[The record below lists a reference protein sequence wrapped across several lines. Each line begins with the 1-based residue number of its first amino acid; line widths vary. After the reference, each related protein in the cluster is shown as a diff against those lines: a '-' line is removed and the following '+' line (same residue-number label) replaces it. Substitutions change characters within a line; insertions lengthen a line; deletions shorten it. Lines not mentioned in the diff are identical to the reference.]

1 MPDDT
6 PALDTVPAPRESFG
20 PFRIC
25 LVCLGNIC
33 RSPMAEVVLRDEL
46 ARAGLA
52 GAVRV
57 ESAGTGD
64 WHLGEQMFEPAQGEL
79 ARRGYNAGGHR
90 ARQIERGWLSRYDLV
105 LAMDRANLAKL
116 RQWAGDGQTAG
127 RVRLLRWF
135 DPKLTSDDP
144 YGGEVPDPYGGGQE
158 GYALAFDL
166 VLAAAQGLTERLAG
180 ALGQPAPGRP

>member
-20 PFRIC
+20 PYRVC

-33 RSPMAEVVLRDEL
+33 RSPMAEAVLREEL

-52 GAVRV
+52 EAVRV

-64 WHLGEQMFEPAQGEL
+64 WHLGEGMFEPARAEL
-79 ARRGYNAGGHR
+79 ARRGYDASGHR
-90 ARQIERGWLSRYDLV
+90 ARQIKRGWLGRYDLV
-105 LAMDRANLAKL
+105 LAMDRANLANL
-116 RQWAGDGQTAG
+116 RHWVSDEGTAS

-135 DPKLTSDDP
+135 DPALAADDP
-144 YGGEVPDPYGGGQE
+144 YQGEVPDPYGGPPE
-158 GYALAFDL
+158 GYALAFEL
-166 VLAAAQGLTERLAG
+166 VHAAAAGLTERLAR
-180 ALGQPAPGRP
+180 ALGLPAPGRP

>member
-20 PFRIC
+20 RYRIC

-33 RSPMAEVVLRDEL
+33 RSPMAEVVLREEL

-52 GAVRV
+52 GTVRV

-64 WHLGEQMFEPAQGEL
+64 WHLGERMFEPARAEL
-79 ARRGYNAGGHR
+79 ARRGYDAAGHR
-90 ARQIERGWLSRYDLV
+90 ARQVKRGWLSRYDLV
-105 LAMDRANLAKL
+105 LAMDQANLANL
-116 RQWAGDGQTAG
+116 RQMASDAGAAD

-135 DPKLTSDDP
+135 DPALTSDDP
-144 YGGEVPDPYGGGQE
+144 YRGEVPDPYGGGPE
-158 GYALAFDL
+158 GYELALDL
-166 VLAAAQGLTERLAG
+166 VLAAVQGLTVRLAR
-180 ALGQPAPGRP
+180 ALGLPAPGRP

>member
-1 MPDDT
+1 MLDDT

-20 PFRIC
+20 PYRIC

-33 RSPMAEVVLRDEL
+33 RSPMAEAVLRDEL

-64 WHLGEQMFEPAQGEL
+64 WHVGEGMFEPARAEL
-79 ARRGYNAGGHR
+79 ARRGYDASGHR
-90 ARQIERGWLSRYDLV
+90 SRQIQPGWPGRFDLV
-105 LAMDRANLAKL
+105 LAMDRANLANL
-116 RQWAGDGQTAG
+116 RQMVSDEDTAS

-135 DPKLTSDDP
+135 DPSLTSDDP
-144 YGGEVPDPYGGGQE
+144 HQAEVPDPYGGDTGD
-158 GYALAFDL
+158 YALVFDL
-166 VLAAAQGLTERLAG
+166 VLAAVRGLTERLARE
-180 ALGQPAPGRP
+180 LGLPAPGSP